1 MILIKVVSTKR
12 CHQIVRANKKT
23 PAKMHKPRRT
33 AISILAVRDVSGLSD
48 VRLIRNGP
56 NSIRSS
62 GVMRTPK
69 AKESRA
75 RRTSIK
81 GGLFGRFVIFHNQQ
95 LQAISAFGLP
105 ES

>member
-1 MILIKVVSTKR
+1 
-12 CHQIVRANKKT
+12 
-23 PAKMHKPRRT
+23 
-33 AISILAVRDVSGLSD
+33 
-48 VRLIRNGP
+48 
-56 NSIRSS
+56 
-62 GVMRTPK
+62 MRTPK